1 MNERRRF
8 LTYAAGV
15 GAALSATRAT
25 AEIEPSPRSEEFFLS
40 ERTRELLALFGIN
53 YPILQAPVGFSS
65 GPDLVIAVNKA
76 GGLGSMALTRA
87 SPDEAKDRVKKVLSA
102 TKVPFMVNYILGF
115 EPKSLS
121 AALDAGAPFVHFSW
135 GIPSKEIVALVYG
148 TGAKFGVQVGS
159 ANGAKRAFDAGAV
172 YVVCQGIEA
181 GGHVQGTA
189 PLMEVLPSVLG
200 VANGR
205 PVFAAGGIGNGRGI
219 RKVLDAGA
227 SGAMLGTRFV
237 ATQESYAHPEYKQAL
252 VRADSD
258 QTVLTVCF
266 EGGWPNAPHRSL
278 RNSTFSNWE
287 AAGCPPAGQRPGE
300 GDEMGKRPDGSSVLR
315 YASGSPS
322 KSIVGN
328 RILECVLHAG
338 LGVGQIKDVPT
349 VDVLMSRLWKECRT
363 DAL

>member
-25 AEIEPSPRSEEFFLS
+25 AETEPPRHSEEFLLS
-40 ERTRELLALFGIN
+40 ERTRELLALFGIS

-87 SPDEAKDRVKKVLSA
+87 SPDEAKDRVRKVLSA
-102 TKVPFMVNYILGF
+102 TKVPFVVNYILGF

-121 AALDAGAPFVHFSW
+121 AALDAGA
-135 GIPSKEIVALVYG
+135 A
-148 TGAKFGVQVGS
+148 
-159 ANGAKRAFDAGAV
+159 

-219 RKVLDAGA
+219 RKYLKLAPQAPCWELD
-227 SGAMLGTRFV
+227 L
-237 ATQESYAHPEYKQAL
+237 
-252 VRADSD
+252 
-258 QTVLTVCF
+258 
-266 EGGWPNAPHRSL
+266 
-278 RNSTFSNWE
+278 
-287 AAGCPPAGQRPGE
+287 
-300 GDEMGKRPDGSSVLR
+300 
-315 YASGSPS
+315 
-322 KSIVGN
+322 
-328 RILECVLHAG
+328 
-338 LGVGQIKDVPT
+338 
-349 VDVLMSRLWKECRT
+349 
-363 DAL
+363 